1 MDLRALSPPNN
12 TVPEQQLNSLMRS
25 DQARLFM
32 NALILLRYLTCVF
45 SHSSLARRECAEIID
60 YTYENC
66 REQRFTGVLAPMN
79 SDSHNQRCL
88 SQQGKVSVNIRPMLH
103 TLLGL
108 VFHFWASG
116 MWKEAWVNI
125 SFHNCVFPAH
135 HFFTHVQFFFNA
147 QVKLFGYHIV
157 HMFLHFSSKENMYKT
172 DSQVFVSIRKPYYW
186 S

>member
-79 SDSHNQRCL
+79 SDSHNQRCQFVTAGE
-88 SQQGKVSVNIRPMLH
+88 SFCQHSPNVTYTSW
-103 TLLGL
+103 LGL
-108 VFHFWASG
+108 SLLSLRNVKRGMSKYLISQLRVSSTSLLHPCAVFLQRPG
-116 MWKEAWVNI
+116 EALWLPH
-125 SFHNCVFPAH
+125 S
-135 HFFTHVQFFFNA
+135 T
-147 QVKLFGYHIV
+147 Y
-157 HMFLHFSSKENMYKT
+157 
-172 DSQVFVSIRKPYYW
+172 VSTLQQ
-186 S
+186 